1 MDKIV
6 NQYENGA
13 TLKPKR
19 DFQLVMRKKHGIIAV
34 MAERKFISEQGS
46 HFT

>member
-6 NQYENGA
+6 NQYKKGA

-34 MAERKFISEQGS
+34 MAERKFISEQES
-46 HFT
+46 LFT

>member
-1 MDKIV
+1 MNQDK
-6 NQYENGA
+6 NGA
-13 TLKPKR
+13 TLKPNR

-46 HFT
+46 LFT

>member
-6 NQYENGA
+6 NQYKNGA
-13 TLKPKR
+13 TLQPKR

-34 MAERKFISEQGS
+34 MAERKFISDKES
-46 HFT
+46 LFT